1 MYAWN
6 RGAWPGFSKKKGGGG
21 GVTLCQTE
29 GIYQFS
35 PSGCRLFSLKWLKKG
50 GGGGSRAP
58 QTLLPLSYALEQS
71 SKASIGRMLIFNCFW
86 RDWSRGESLV

>member
-6 RGAWPGFSKKKGGGG
+6 SGGVARIFGKKRGG

-50 GGGGSRAP
+50 GRGGSRAP